1 MPTAQ
6 VENYYMKTAILIT
19 TISNFGDKTFYHSQE
34 TGLAKALARLG
45 HTITIYKLSKQP
57 QPTQIINENIS
68 VKFIVGKSIGIN
80 GLFNPKQIDTDI
92 TALIHFSDT
101 QFSVPTVYRYCKRK
115 DITYIPY
122 IGVIRSHSNNAVIR
136 TVTDFLFLRNRKIYQ
151 KCVCLTKTPS
161 VKEQLKKIYITNTKL
176 APVGLDMEILKNNYQ
191 NYSVHTLKEK
201 YGYRTDEKIILFS
214 GRMTK
219 EKNPLLMLEIF
230 SDILKTDSRY
240 RLIMVGSGELENAV
254 RTEIQKLHLENAVRI
269 IPKIP
274 NAEMWELYRIADCFV
289 NLNRNEIF
297 GMSVLE
303 AMYYGCKVVAF
314 HAFGTDFIIE
324 NKINGYLVSNKTEME
339 NCICHMPPFSE
350 NAHNRIVQH
359 FTSQTTAE
367 IIHTI
372 ITDKEIQ

>member
-1 MPTAQ
+1 
-6 VENYYMKTAILIT
+6 MKTAILIT
-19 TISNFGDKTFYHSQE
+19 TISNFGNQTFYHSQE
-34 TGLAKALARLG
+34 TGLAKTLARFG
-45 HTITIYKLSKQP
+45 YTVTIYKLSEQP
-57 QPTQIINENIS
+57 QPTQIINENVS

-80 GLFNPKQIDTDI
+80 GFFPPKHIDNDI

-101 QFSVPTVYRYCKRK
+101 QFSVPTVYRYCKK
-115 DITYIPY
+115 QGINYIPY

-136 TVTDFLFLRNRKIYQ
+136 KITNFLFLRNRKIYQ
-151 KCVCLTKTPS
+151 KCVCLAKTPS
-161 VKEQLKKIYITNTKL
+161 VKEQLKKIRITNTKL

-191 NYSVHTLKEK
+191 NYSVRMLKEK

-219 EKNPLLMLEIF
+219 EKNPLLMLKIF

-240 RLIMVGSGELENAV
+240 RLIMIGSGELENAV
-254 RTEIQKLHLENAVRI
+254 RTEIQRLNLENAVRMI
-269 IPKIP
+269 SKVP

-314 HAFGTDFIIE
+314 HTFGTDFIIE
-324 NKINGYLVSNKTEME
+324 NKINGYLVSDKTEME
-339 NCICHMPPFSE
+339 HCICHMPPLSE
-350 NAHNRIVQH
+350 NAHNRIVHH
-359 FTSQTTAE
+359 FTWQTTAE
-367 IIHTI
+367 IIHQI
-372 ITDKEIQ
+372 ITD